1 MKDQEPPSIP
11 TLPLYNENYEENFY
25 HADNAP
31 VFSRRKASLA
41 RIGTVGELELND
53 TFYVELWGGDFAGV
67 CYFMKVVRKR
77 EEAGLVDCIW
87 LSKRKHFFR
96 DICGRAIWSDI
107 PENTVVYRPLSK
119 KRNREEEDNA
129 GKTPKK
135 LPRYLFGKKKG
146 EAFPLLKHALLERE
160 TEEAPRSDRAV

>member
-1 MKDQEPPSIP
+1 MKDQESPSVQ
-11 TLPLYNENYEENFY
+11 TLPLYNEKYEENFY

-31 VFSRRKASLA
+31 VFSRRKESLA
-41 RIGTVGELELND
+41 RVGTVGELELND
-53 TFYVELWGGDFAGV
+53 TFYVELWGGQFAGV

-87 LSKRKHFFR
+87 LSKRKNYFR

-119 KRNREEEDNA
+119 KRKCEDNA

-135 LPRYLFGKKKG
+135 IPKYLLEQRKK
-146 EAFPLLKHALLERE
+146 AFPSLKHALFKSEK
-160 TEEAPRSDRAV
+160 EEAPRSDIAV